1 MKPAWMM
8 TTVLAAW
15 LLAGQALAADCEAD
29 LRPKV
34 EAALGATPSQASLQ
48 AFLAPLMAKPR
59 YFETNCERPQLD
71 HPLYPGI
78 PVKQC
83 VYEHLG
89 LKGWVMLANPGPDLA
104 SKWIYNACAD
114 QKDIRTCAAR
124 LTAYT
129 WCSNQLSYPVVGD
142 IIEPASAGGGKGEQ
156 GTNFVFLHG
165 VAIERPAWMPEH
177 ASVDVETQKKQL
189 LALAA
194 AEHAYKGAVSQVSRP
209 SGIRREIH
217 VKYALDS
224 TKTQVPDVGKSC
236 PVRARRPEWLDA
248 SRITYNQGWRTGK
261 NPMFQAAAKALIAN
275 ENPGKLD
282 CGA

>member
-1 MKPAWMM
+1 MNQAWTM
-8 TTVLAAW
+8 TLAVS

-29 LRPKV
+29 LRPKL
-34 EAALGATPSQASLQ
+34 EAALGAAPSQASLQ
-48 AFLAPLMAKPR
+48 AFLTPMMAKPR
-59 YFETNCERPQLD
+59 YFETRCERPQLD

-104 SKWIYNACAD
+104 AKWIYNACAD
-114 QKDIRTCAAR
+114 QKDVRTCAVR

-129 WCSNQLSYPVVGD
+129 WCSNQLSFPVVGD

-165 VAIERPAWMPEH
+165 VAIARPAWMPEH
-177 ASVDVETQKKQL
+177 GSVDVETQKKEL

-217 VKYALDS
+217 VQYAQGL
-224 TKTQVPDVGKSC
+224 PNAPMLDVGKSC
-236 PVRARRPEWLDA
+236 PTSARRPEWLDA

-261 NPMFQAAAKALIAN
+261 NPMFNAAAKALIAGD
-275 ENPGKLD
+275 NPGTVN
-282 CGA
+282 CPA